1 MKGGTLARVWW
12 GGKAWGKLCKLPR
25 ASYSGGMANSSEA
38 DSEELRR
45 FVDKARERSTN
56 YRETAE
62 RTRREA
68 AALAIAGKK
77 KPPSE
82 GSRRRLRLGWNQ

>member
-1 MKGGTLARVWW
+1 
-12 GGKAWGKLCKLPR
+12 
-25 ASYSGGMANSSEA
+25 MANSSEA

-45 FVDKARERSTN
+45 FVDQARERATD

-68 AALAIAGKK
+68 AAA
-77 KPPSE
+77 
-82 GSRRRLRLGWNQ
+82 LGRGRANWGTFRMWGAPDGH

>member
-12 GGKAWGKLCKLPR
+12 GGKAWGKLCKSPR

-45 FVDKARERSTN
+45 FLDKARERSAN
-56 YRETAE
+56 YHETAE

-68 AALAIAGKK
+68 AAALERAQANRGTFRMWGA
-77 KPPSE
+77 PD
-82 GSRRRLRLGWNQ
+82 GH